1 MELQVCAVLF
11 KCPQAPPKEPRKS
24 LGKFISGRM
33 SCHAL
38 FSLVDGEP
46 FCQGC
51 FCDEHPAG

>member
-1 MELQVCAVLF
+1 
-11 KCPQAPPKEPRKS
+11 
-24 LGKFISGRM
+24 M